1 MATTDFNPG
10 IISDAAD
17 RESSDETGRDAVIVG
32 ASLAGCT
39 TAILLARA
47 GAKVTLVEKQP
58 DPAAFKRIC
67 SHFIQASA
75 MPTFE
80 RLGLLD
86 TIVAAGGVRS
96 RFHAWT
102 QWGWIEAPPEEAGL
116 CLNLRRQVLD
126 PLIREA
132 AASESGVELILGQTA
147 DRLLRED
154 GVVRGVVV
162 RDREGNETELRAS
175 LTVGADGRDSRIAE
189 LSGVP
194 TKTRPHGRI
203 AYGGYFEGATPA
215 HAPDTAMWMLDPQW
229 VAAFP
234 TDSDLTFYAAM
245 VTKDRLPEFK
255 RDPADALVRLVSDV
269 PEAPP
274 ISKGRLVEPVLG
286 KIDMLNRARVQTA
299 PGLALAG
306 DAALAIDPLFG
317 VGCGWALQSGEW
329 LADAVAPALRGEE
342 ALDRGLERYRRRHTR
357 ELRGHAFMIH
367 DYATGRKLSAAE
379 KMLMAAATRDPRI
392 AAAFDE
398 VGTRRTKPVGQLVR
412 ILPRVVAVNARHA
425 LAA

>member
-1 MATTDFNPG
+1 MASADPSPAG
-10 IISDAAD
+10 ISD
-17 RESSDETGRDAVIVG
+17 RSDRDAVIVG

-39 TAILLARA
+39 TAIFLARA

-86 TIVAAGGVRS
+86 PVVAAGGQRT
-96 RFHAWT
+96 RIHAWT
-102 QWGWIEAPPEEAGL
+102 QWGWIHAPAEEAGL
-116 CLNLRRQVLD
+116 CLNLRREVLD
-126 PLIREA
+126 PLMREA
-132 AASESGVELILGQTA
+132 AGSEPGVELILGQSA
-147 DRLLRED
+147 ERLLRED
-154 GVVRGVVV
+154 GVITGVVV
-162 RDREGNETELRAS
+162 RDREGNETELRAP
-175 LTVGADGRDSRIAE
+175 LTVGADGRDSKIAD

-203 AYGGYFEGATPA
+203 AYGGYFENARPSN
-215 HAPDTAMWMLDPQW
+215 APDTSMWMLDPQW
-229 VAAFP
+229 TAAFP

-245 VTKDRLPEFK
+245 VTKDRIPEFK
-255 RDPADALVRLVSDV
+255 RDPAGALVKFVSDV

-274 ISKGRLVEPVLG
+274 IREGRLVEPVLG

-299 PGLALAG
+299 PGLALVG

-317 VGCGWALQSGEW
+317 VGCGWAVQSGEW
-329 LADAVAPALRGEE
+329 LADAAAPALRGEE
-342 ALDRGLERYRRRHTR
+342 ALERGLNRYRRRHTR
-357 ELRGHAFMIH
+357 ELRGHAFMLH
-367 DYATGRKLSAAE
+367 DFATGRRLNPGERA
-379 KMLMAAATRDPRI
+379 MFAAATRNPKI
-392 AAAFDE
+392 AAAFDR
-398 VGTRRTKPVGQLVR
+398 VGTRRTKPVGELVR
-412 ILPRVVAVNARHA
+412 ILPRIVATNTRHA

>member
-1 MATTDFNPG
+1 MKNQAARREDDIMATTDPSPG
-10 IISDAAD
+10 IISDRAD
-17 RESSDETGRDAVIVG
+17 RDAVIVG

-47 GAKVTLVEKQP
+47 GARVTVVEKQP

-75 MPTFE
+75 IPTFE

-86 TIVAAGGVRS
+86 PILAAGGLRS
-96 RFHAWT
+96 RIHAWT
-102 QWGWIEAPPEEAGL
+102 RWGWIEAPPERAGV

-126 PLIREA
+126 PLMRSA
-132 AASESGVELILGQTA
+132 AAAEPGVELILGRSA
-147 DRLLRED
+147 ERLLWD
-154 GVVRGVVV
+154 GATITGVVV
-162 RDREGNETELRAS
+162 RDREGEETELRAP

-194 TKTRPHGRI
+194 TKTRPHGRV
-203 AYGGYFEGATPA
+203 AYGGYFENARPA
-215 HAPDTAMWMLDPQW
+215 NAPDTSMWMLDPQW

-255 RDPADALVRLVSDV
+255 RDPAAALLRLVGDV
-269 PEAPP
+269 PEPPP
-274 ISKGRLVEPVLG
+274 IRAGRLVEPVLG
-286 KIDMLNRARVQTA
+286 KIEMVNRARVQTA

-342 ALDRGLERYRRRHTR
+342 PLETGLARYRRRHSR

-367 DYATGRKLSAAE
+367 DFATGRRLTPPE
-379 KMLMAAATRDPRI
+379 RLLFAAAARDAEV
-392 AAAFDE
+392 AAAFDR
-398 VGTRRTKPVGQLVR
+398 VGTRRSKPVGELVR
-412 ILPRVVAVNARHA
+412 
-425 LAA
+425 

>member
-1 MATTDFNPG
+1 MVKYQAAR
-10 IISDAAD
+10 SDC
-17 RESSDETGRDAVIVG
+17 DAVVVG

-39 TAILLARA
+39 TAIFLARA

-75 MPTFE
+75 IPTFE

-86 TIVAAGGVRS
+86 PIVAAGGVRT

-116 CLNLRRQVLD
+116 CLNLRREVLD

-132 AASESGVELILGQTA
+132 AGSEPGVELVLGHSA
-147 DRLLRED
+147 ERLLREE
-154 GVVRGVVV
+154 GVVKGVVV
-162 RDREGNETELRAS
+162 RDREGNETELRAP

-203 AYGGYFEGATPA
+203 AYGGYFEGAKPDK
-215 HAPDTAMWMLDPQW
+215 APDTSMWMLDPQW
-229 VAAFP
+229 TAAFP

-245 VTKDRLPEFK
+245 VTKDRIPEFK
-255 RDPADALVRLVSDV
+255 RDPAGALVKFVSDV

-274 ISKGRLVEPVLG
+274 IREGRLVEPVLG

-342 ALDRGLERYRRRHTR
+342 PLEQALDRYRRRHTR
-357 ELRGHAFMIH
+357 ELRGHAFLIH
-367 DYATGRKLSAAE
+367 DYATGRRLTAGE
-379 KMLMAAATRDPRI
+379 KMLMAAATRDPRV
-392 AAAFDE
+392 ATAFDE
-398 VGTRRTKPVGQLVR
+398 VGTRRTKPAGQLVR
-412 ILPRVVAVNARHA
+412 ILPRIVATNARRA